1 MTILGLQH
9 RGEFCIQISMSI
21 EQNIHK
27 TCIGMHRGGKKA
39 LKFEYSEIFYFIC
52 MPYGF
57 WILICITHYLFI
69 NHLFANPII

>member
-27 TCIGMHRGGKKA
+27 TCIGMHRGGKKT
-39 LKFEYSEIFYFIC
+39 LKFENSEIFYFIC
-52 MPYGF
+52 MPYEF
-57 WILICITHYLFI
+57 MPNNLQTSLLIYKSFI
-69 NHLFANPII
+69 S